1 MMTEFFAFP
10 IYLFLLLVLVFGM
23 FTVSLKSAFSS
34 CLTGSLFSVACAIL
48 YFFLQSPDVAM
59 TEASIGVFLSTAF
72 FLMTARIIK
81 TELFERPS
89 KVKFIV
95 CLLCF
100 IMVVFV
106 LYSSVLTLGSFGNIE
121 SARGGSGDLYLLLSY
136 QKYHIPNVVTTVLA
150 SFRGFDTMGET
161 IIILTSALGV
171 FLILKLKNSKFQAL

>member
-1 MMTEFFAFP
+1 MIAQFFALP
-10 IYLFLLLVLVFGM
+10 IYLFLLFVLMFGLL
-23 FTVSLKSAFSS
+23 TLSLKSAFAS
-34 CLTGSLFSVACAIL
+34 CLTSSLFSISCAVL

-81 TELFERPS
+81 TEIFVRPS
-89 KVKFIV
+89 KAKLAA

-100 IMVVFV
+100 VVLVFV

-121 SARGGSGDLYLLLSY
+121 SARGGSGDLHLLLSY

-171 FLILKLKNSKFQAL
+171 FLVLKLKNSKFHSI